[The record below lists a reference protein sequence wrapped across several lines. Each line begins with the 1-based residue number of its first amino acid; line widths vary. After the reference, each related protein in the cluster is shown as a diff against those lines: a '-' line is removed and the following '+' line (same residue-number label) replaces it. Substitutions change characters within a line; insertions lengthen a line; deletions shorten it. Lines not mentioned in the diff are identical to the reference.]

1 MGTLGNDMAVA
12 LFGGTFNPVHLG
24 HLRIATELA
33 EILPVSKIKMMPSGY
48 PPHRGDD
55 LAAAEHRLG
64 MLKVAIGDNNPL
76 LIADDI
82 ELQRASPSYSIDTLS
97 ILRADLGPDTSLI
110 LCLGMDA
117 FININTWHEWHK
129 LLDLCH
135 IAVCSRPGY
144 SVPSSGPLYNWIE
157 RNTCNKPST
166 LDKSPA
172 GKIFFCELTM
182 LPISSTSIR
191 EKVAQGKSIQFMT
204 PNNVLNYIKQN
215 RLYE

>member
-1 MGTLGNDMAVA
+1 MAVA
-12 LFGGTFNPVHLG
+12 LFGGTFNPVHVG

-33 EILPVSKIKMMPSGY
+33 ELLPVSKIKMMPSGY
-48 PPHRGDD
+48 PPHRGNN
-55 LAAAEHRLG
+55 LVAAEHRLK

-76 LIADDI
+76 LAACDI
-82 ELQRASPSYSIDTLS
+82 ELQRASPSYSIDTLR
-97 ILRADLGPDTSLI
+97 ILRAELGPDTSLI

-117 FININTWHEWHK
+117 FIKINTWHEWHK
-129 LLDLCH
+129 LLDFCH
-135 IAVCSRPGY
+135 IAVSSRPDY
-144 SVPSSGPLYNWIE
+144 NIPSSGPLYNWIE
-157 RNTCNKPST
+157 QNKCKQPGT

-182 LPISSTSIR
+182 LPISSSSIR

-204 PNNVLNYIKQN
+204 PDNVLNYINQN